1 MIINEMTDVD
11 WSESSS
17 RMRRELREL
26 RQRNFE
32 LIALAMQLQME
43 NNSMR
48 NIIEVLQDPLRFPD
62 LGSWEEEFS
71 FDEEKLDNAI
81 RRAEQEDSHRR
92 ERKRRA
98 EAFEGADVSQL
109 FEEEKRAP
117 SPPREKKR
125 KTRSKRRK
133 GSHIDRS

>member
-1 MIINEMTDVD
+1 MNEMTDVH

-26 RQRNFE
+26 KQRNFE

-62 LGSWEEEFS
+62 LGSWDEEFS

-125 KTRSKRRK
+125 KTTRSKRRK